1 MEQRPSFSLVIPTYN
16 RPRQLAACL
25 NNLAHL
31 NYPSDRFEIIVV
43 NDGGDVGQIAN
54 LPKQNS
60 VLFYDQANAGP
71 AAARNNGAAKA
82 NADFLAFLDD
92 DCLPDPEWLTC
103 LAAQLQHSPDVLV
116 GGRTINA
123 LTHNPY
129 ATASQLLIDYLYGYY
144 NQGQDG
150 PRFFTSNNFALS
162 AKLFEEMGGFDHTFA
177 LAAGEDRDFCYR
189 WRLAGKRMLYVPEA
203 IVYHAHH
210 LTFRTFWRQ
219 HIGYGR
225 GAYHFHQRR
234 RLYQQGK
241 AKLEPLSFYTNL
253 NLYSFRAEK
262 QENGR
267 LVTAVLLFITQLA
280 NTLGYIAQY
289 RRESS

>member
-1 MEQRPSFSLVIPTYN
+1 
-16 RPRQLAACL
+16 
-25 NNLAHL
+25 
-31 NYPSDRFEIIVV
+31 
-43 NDGGDVGQIAN
+43 
-54 LPKQNS
+54 
-60 VLFYDQANAGP
+60 
-71 AAARNNGAAKA
+71 
-82 NADFLAFLDD
+82 
-92 DCLPDPEWLTC
+92 
-103 LAAQLQHSPDVLV
+103 
-116 GGRTINA
+116 
-123 LTHNPY
+123 
-129 ATASQLLIDYLYGYY
+129 
-144 NQGQDG
+144 
-150 PRFFTSNNFALS
+150 
-162 AKLFEEMGGFDHTFA
+162 
-177 LAAGEDRDFCYR
+177 
-189 WRLAGKRMLYVPEA
+189 VPEA